1 MATNKGHTKYVPLL
15 SLSENQ
21 NNQDMDKRE
30 FLEET
35 SLSLQGQHLGYLTET
50 ILPFNENEFVLV
62 HSLSADTVE
71 VTALTDNKVRKE
83 VSRIKVPLL
92 DETTLICSSESPFS
106 AERFITQ
113 LIQTDNTQLFDI
125 ALQQGIWDIAK

>member
-21 NNQDMDKRE
+21 NNKDMDKRE

-62 HSLSADTVE
+62 QTLSADTVE
-71 VTALTDNKVRKE
+71 VTALTDNKVRE
-83 VSRIKVPLL
+83 EMSRDKVPLL